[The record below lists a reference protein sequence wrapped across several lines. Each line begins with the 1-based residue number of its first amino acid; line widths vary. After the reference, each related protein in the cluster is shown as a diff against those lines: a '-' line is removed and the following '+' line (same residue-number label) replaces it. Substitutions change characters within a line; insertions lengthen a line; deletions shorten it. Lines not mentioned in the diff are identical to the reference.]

1 MSLIVL
7 FPILVLVTIPVH
19 LSLNYSTYIRFK
31 IINVE
36 YTERITVHLMFIE
49 PISFQGTNIN
59 FNY

>member
-36 YTERITVHLMFIE
+36 YTERITVYYC
-49 PISFQGTNIN
+49 T
-59 FNY
+59 FNVY